1 LILIFD
7 AQPVHETAYYF
18 FIFLHQELEALVD
31 TSDLSRAKMT
41 GSAFFEHEEIIGAI
55 LLLGHDFCLEL

>member
-7 AQPVHETAYYF
+7 TQPVHETAYYF
-18 FIFLHQELEALVD
+18 FVFLHQELEALVNA
-31 TSDLSRAKMT
+31 SGLSWAKMT
-41 GSAFFEHEEIIGAI
+41 GSALFENEEVIGAI